1 MKRGMPK
8 HESDRTWIADVELS
22 SAPLENLDAPEG
34 YPRARV
40 LVRLHGVP
48 IGEVEVPLAQGRCSA
63 DELGHRIARELGAP
77 IVRETVRD
85 ALGAKEPA
93 AWLPLED
100 VSSLRRNELAC
111 VLPTLSVAVCT
122 RDRPEALARCIDA
135 LERLRY
141 PSDRLELLVVDNAPS
156 SDATERLLRTRER
169 RIRRVVES
177 RPGLDWARNR
187 ALAECSGDVIAY
199 TDDDVCVDP
208 EWAERLAAPFASEWA
223 ERLAA
228 PFASDPHVA
237 AVTGLVLPLELETTA
252 QLLFEAHGGFGRGY
266 EQRWLRVAVER
277 GRRAAARFGN
287 TGKWGTGA
295 NIAFRRSVLAQLG
308 GFDPALDVG
317 TPTQGGGDLEMLFR
331 VLRTGHVWVYEPSA
345 LVRHVHRRDMEG
357 LHAQIFGWGSG
368 VASYV
373 ARSWRAHP
381 EERLGFA
388 LRAAWWMTTWI
399 GRRLVLSML
408 RDEVPTALIARELR
422 GSLAG
427 PRLYRTARA
436 RAAELG
442 DDESMREDRTVQR
455 SRDSGRL
462 ALRRVE
468 LAESL
473 APLASLER
481 CARVH
486 VDVRLRGVP
495 IGTVVLHDP
504 APIVSV
510 ARLRDAIA
518 SGLAHRLVQPSLR
531 APDRRSARIEAWLS
545 GSRAPA
551 SARAEELRA

>member
-1 MKRGMPK
+1 MKRGTPQ
-8 HESDRTWIADVELS
+8 HAFDRAWITEVELS
-22 SAPLENLDAPEG
+22 SAPLESLDAPEG
-34 YPRARV
+34 YSRARV

-48 IGEVEVPLAQGRCSA
+48 IGEVEAPLAQGRCSA
-63 DELGHRIARELGAP
+63 DELGQRIARELGAP
-77 IVRETVRD
+77 IVRESVRD

-100 VSSLRRNELAC
+100 LCSVRRNELAC
-111 VLPTLSVAVCT
+111 VLPTLTVAVCT
-122 RDRPEALARCIDA
+122 RDRPEALARCVDA

-141 PSDRLELLVVDNAPS
+141 PSERLQLLVVDNAPS

-169 RIRRVVES
+169 RIHRVVEP

-187 ALAECSGDVIAY
+187 ALAECSGEVIAY

-208 EWAERLAAPFASEWA
+208 EWA

-237 AVTGLVLPLELETTA
+237 AVTGLVLPLELETAA
-252 QLLFEAHGGFGRGY
+252 QSLFEAHGGFGRGY

-295 NIAFRRSVLAQLG
+295 NMAFRRSVLARLG

-331 VLRTGHVWVYEPSA
+331 VLHAGHTWVYDPSA
-345 LVRHVHRRDMEG
+345 LVRHLHRRDMEG

-388 LRAAWWMTTWI
+388 VRAAWWMVTWI
-399 GRRLVLSML
+399 GRRLALSMI
-408 RDEVPTALIARELR
+408 RDAVPTGLIARELR

-427 PRLYRTARA
+427 PRLYRTARTL
-436 RAAELG
+436 AAELG
-442 DDESMREDRTVQR
+442 DVEGIRENRTVER
-455 SRDSGRL
+455 SRGSGRL

-468 LAESL
+468 LAEPL
-473 APLASLER
+473 GPLASLEG

-495 IGTVVLHDP
+495 IGTVVLDDP
-504 APIVSV
+504 APVVSV

-545 GSRAPA
+545 GSSAPA
-551 SARAEELRA
+551 SPRAEELRA